1 MTLPALPFRCRCGS
15 ASGHLLGRRAALALA
30 VGGAGALAQP
40 AAARAQA
47 LPRTPES
54 ALHRLLRGN
63 GRYATGNIESLDRDT
78 AILRR
83 GTLGQQKVFA
93 AVLACTDL
101 AEPVDLIFDQT
112 IGSVRTAKTPG
123 NVVTKDAV
131 ARLEYAATGLGAT
144 ALLVLGHSGCAT
156 IAAAIKAH
164 PPLDTPGPYA
174 ALARAVFEGRGDPVF
189 TAQLN
194 ALAQASILTQRSR
207 PIAGLV
213 AAGRLAVVAA
223 YFDARTRRVITSS

>member
-1 MTLPALPFRCRCGS
+1 MPLPAFPFRCRCG
-15 ASGHLLGRRAALALA
+15 APGVPLLGRRAALALA

-40 AAARAQA
+40 AARAQV
-47 LPRTPES
+47 LPRAPEA

-63 GRYATGNIESLDRDT
+63 NRYATGNIESLDRDT

-83 GTLGQQKVFA
+83 GTLGRQKVFA

-101 AEPVDLIFDQT
+101 AEPVDLVFDQT

-123 NVVTKDAV
+123 NVVTKDAA

-156 IAAAIKAH
+156 IAAAIKAR
-164 PPLDTPGPYA
+164 PPLDRPGPYA

-194 ALAQASILTQRSR
+194 ALVQAAELARRSQ

-223 YFDARTRRVITSS
+223 YFDAKTGRVITSS